1 MPTASPPPPSRLRAA
16 LDPACWSWGAARLA
30 LFAPG
35 LLALGLRVLAP
46 LLPDEFVW
54 VHAAKA
60 LLLVAPRWCLAL
72 WGPAALLLAARA
84 RALAPAALVLGV
96 FGLASAGRPLS
107 DAPGEGYRIVTSN
120 VNTYG
125 ENPTPGATEH
135 ALAALDADVVVAL
148 ERRPEQIP
156 GLRRVADDFEDDMP
170 RPSHASAVFCR
181 EGVACEAAVTEQIG
195 SETMKMPVALVRLG
209 GELCLL
215 GVHAPPPAPYDPSGI
230 GPYIQE
236 IARHL
241 AAGRLSLDWG
251 PCRAGD
257 PALVS
262 GDLNAVPLS
271 TAWRTLD
278 RCCGLSAPLLAH
290 GVFASSWP
298 AGGGWP
304 NLPVFPIDHVFAG
317 AVEVSG
323 LRLARVPGTD
333 HKAVMMRARP
343 APTPVR

>member
-1 MPTASPPPPSRLRAA
+1 MNLLHK
-16 LDPACWSWGAARLA
+16 LDPARWSPRGIRLA
-30 LFAPG
+30 LFAPA
-35 LLALGLRVLAP
+35 LLALACRLFAP

-54 VHAAKA
+54 IHAAKA
-60 LLLVAPRWCLAL
+60 GLLVAPRWCLAL
-72 WGPAALLLAARA
+72 WGPAALLLATRVKG
-84 RALAPAALVLGV
+84 LVPAAVVLGIV
-96 FGLASAGRPLS
+96 GLAAAGRPLT
-107 DAPGEGYRIVTSN
+107 DPPGQGYRIVTSN

-125 ENPTPGATEH
+125 TNDTPNATED
-135 ALAALDADVVVAL
+135 ALAALNADVLVTL

-156 GLRRVADDFEDDMP
+156 GMVRADDLMP
-170 RPSHASAVFCR
+170 RPSHGSAVFCR
-181 EGVACEAAVTEQIG
+181 QGFPCEAAVTPQIG

-209 GELCLL
+209 GDLCLL

-241 AAGRLSLDWG
+241 ADGRLSEDWG

-271 TAWRTLD
+271 TAWRTLES
-278 RCCGLSAPLLAH
+278 CCGLSAPLFEH

-298 AGGGWP
+298 SGGGWP
-304 NLPVFPIDHVFAG
+304 NLPFFPIDHVFAG

-323 LRLARVPGTD
+323 LRLIRVPGTD
-333 HKAVMMRARP
+333 HKAVSMRARP
-343 APTPVR
+343 AAPPVR